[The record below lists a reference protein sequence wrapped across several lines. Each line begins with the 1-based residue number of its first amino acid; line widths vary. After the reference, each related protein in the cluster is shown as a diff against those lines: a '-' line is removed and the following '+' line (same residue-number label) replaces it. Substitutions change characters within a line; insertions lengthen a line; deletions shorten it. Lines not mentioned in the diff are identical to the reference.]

1 MISDKTELLIFDMD
15 GLLVDTERVYLE
27 GWLYALNKQHVAI
40 AEAVV
45 KSWVGKSFHDT
56 HAYLMQVCHEEA
68 LCARI
73 RKDREQYIY
82 QCLENGTLSAMPYAR
97 DALQAAREY
106 G

>member
-45 KSWVGKSFHDT
+45 KSCV
-56 HAYLMQVCHEEA
+56 
-68 LCARI
+68 
-73 RKDREQYIY
+73 
-82 QCLENGTLSAMPYAR
+82 
-97 DALQAAREY
+97 
-106 G
+106 